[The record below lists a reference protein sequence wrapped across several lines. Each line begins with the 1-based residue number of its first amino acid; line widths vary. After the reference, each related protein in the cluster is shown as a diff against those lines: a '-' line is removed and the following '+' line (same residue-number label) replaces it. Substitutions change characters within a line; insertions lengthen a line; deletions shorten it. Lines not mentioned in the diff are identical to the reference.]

1 MMNTFCAASE
11 LRVFLQRPGCPEVLR
26 ECAPILADC
35 FPSSQKGTLNHD
47 MATLEEDGESTLAR
61 PKKVRLEDDIHNA
74 LVRLVP
80 DHPRTVHEYPRFE
93 IGGRKFAASHA
104 TYRDSI
110 VYFQPLGGN
119 RLVVGV
125 VRKIFEAGDRS
136 SVFLAVH
143 RYIPL
148 RNDPF
153 QKYPGFGATVSSK
166 ETQDQVEIIPATARI
181 YSANQR
187 PWGDGCVV
195 SRPLI
200 EVRRYFIMPTKPLT

>member
-1 MMNTFCAASE
+1 
-11 LRVFLQRPGCPEVLR
+11 
-26 ECAPILADC
+26 
-35 FPSSQKGTLNHD
+35 

-80 DHPRTVHEYPRFE
+80 DHPRTVHEYARFE

-125 VRKIFEAGDRS
+125 VRKIFEAGDS
-136 SVFLAVH
+136 FL
-143 RYIPL
+143 
-148 RNDPF
+148 
-153 QKYPGFGATVSSK
+153 G
-166 ETQDQVEIIPATARI
+166 
-181 YSANQR
+181 R
-187 PWGDGCVV
+187 PQIRTLAK
-195 SRPLI
+195 RPLS
-200 EVRRYFIMPTKPLT
+200 EVPWLWSDC